1 MDPEDIREV
10 PLRTAPVE
18 SGEEDSEAAVVSL
31 RCFVRV
37 RSFQS
42 EGHTY
47 YALLFRD
54 TTGMRGFR
62 HAVVVCMEIGGE

>member
-1 MDPEDIREV
+1 MEMSVDPEDIREV

-18 SGEEDSEAAVVSL
+18 SGDEDTTEAAVVSL

-54 TTGMRGFR
+54 TTGTKL
-62 HAVVVCMEIGGE
+62 